1 MYCIYMQAPTLTAK
15 SDQMTIGGHRYIPG
29 NFTPQGSYVRYP
41 YAYDKN
47 LQGYS
52 VDIQYAQVALC

>member
-1 MYCIYMQAPTLTAK
+1 MQAPTLTAK
-15 SDQMTIGGHRYIPG
+15 SDQMTIAGHRYIPG